1 MTGTSSKKFRAPGDP
16 KDERETIGADYTPPP
31 GTRGPKYGKSGYYSQ
46 PKLSAGDTKLL
57 ARLVNIYGR
66 KAITTASAEVQ
77 TRGPGQPRRGD
88 PPRHQ
93 LIHFA
98 VRHIRLLA
106 RLVRKYGRALV
117 AAAAGKVP
125 PPRKVGWPA
134 RALAA
139 YLERKHEAAWIE
151 DVVEE
156 HRRDGSR
163 QPYLDAEIDLYD
175 LLHSKEAQLTLS
187 KEDKRALDKF
197 LNTMKRKRYRG
208 RRELQ
213 EARKFAVLRERYL
226 ESLRTK

>member
-31 GTRGPKYGKSGYYSQ
+31 GTRGPKYGKSQ
-46 PKLSAGDTKLL
+46 PKLSADDTKLL

-66 KAITTASAEVQ
+66 QVIAAASAEVQ
-77 TRGPGQPRRGD
+77 THDAGRPRRGD
-88 PPRHQ
+88 PPRHR
-93 LIHFA
+93 LKPLS
-98 VRHIRLLA
+98 VGHIRLLA
-106 RLVRKYGRALV
+106 RLVRKYGRRLI
-117 AAAAGKVP
+117 AAAAGKVQ
-125 PPRKVGWPA
+125 PPRKRGWPA
-134 RALAA
+134 REIAAAA

-151 DVVEE
+151 DVAEE